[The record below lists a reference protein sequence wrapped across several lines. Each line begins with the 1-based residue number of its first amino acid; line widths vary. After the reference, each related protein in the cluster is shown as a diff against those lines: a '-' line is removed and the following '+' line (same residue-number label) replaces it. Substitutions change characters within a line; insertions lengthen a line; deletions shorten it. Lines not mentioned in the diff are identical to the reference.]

1 MEGGKLCLNE
11 THSCVNKVHL
21 LAKIS
26 SEPILDCPAFT
37 AEVKKFVLHS
47 QDILLQL
54 MWGKISI
61 ACFYVKHVEI
71 GKN

>member
-1 MEGGKLCLNE
+1 MESYALMRHIL
-11 THSCVNKVHL
+11 VNKVHL

-26 SEPILDCPAFT
+26 SEPILDCSAFT

-47 QDILLQL
+47 QDILVQL

-61 ACFYVKHVEI
+61 ARFYVKHVEI